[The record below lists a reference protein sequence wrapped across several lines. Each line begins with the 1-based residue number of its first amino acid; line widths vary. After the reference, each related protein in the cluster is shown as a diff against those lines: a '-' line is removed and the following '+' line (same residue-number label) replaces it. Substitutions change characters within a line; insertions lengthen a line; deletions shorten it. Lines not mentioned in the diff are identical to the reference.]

1 MALRIVFHC
10 CLILALGNWSC
21 RQDTP
26 NQTDTATTPTDT
38 AEVASPEV
46 IVFDSSLYN
55 FKNGELLLDWP
66 TLAQIDFEERF
77 NEEIQGWMMY
87 PIFKPIVKALH
98 KQRVRVRGFVIPVDE
113 TGDEQLLVL
122 SAYPYSNCFFC
133 GAAGPESVM
142 EIRLKATSK
151 RFRMDTETA
160 FAGTFLLND
169 TDINS
174 LNYILADAE
183 WVK

>member
-98 KQRVRVRGFVIPVDE
+98 KQRVAPSR
-113 TGDEQLLVL
+113 
-122 SAYPYSNCFFC
+122 
-133 GAAGPESVM
+133 
-142 EIRLKATSK
+142 
-151 RFRMDTETA
+151 
-160 FAGTFLLND
+160 
-169 TDINS
+169 
-174 LNYILADAE
+174 
-183 WVK
+183 